1 MIKPTNFEGLPLFLR
16 VPEICEVL
24 QIGRST
30 AYDLLRCGK
39 IPSIRV
45 GRQIRI
51 PRESVKALLE
61 VTDS

>member
-1 MIKPTNFEGLPLFLR
+1 MVSEISFDGLPLFLR
-16 VPEICEVL
+16 VQDICQIL

-61 VTDS
+61 ATDS